1 MNQGK
6 AQFGAAA
13 ALVADV
19 PTTFR
24 YVTTHTNAQNRQWNG
39 VSAFINQFE
48 RFSLVDFDG
57 TNGIDF
63 MARPRSADSVDPDPG
78 Q

>member
-6 AQFGAAA
+6 TQFGAAA

-39 VSAFINQFE
+39 VSAFIT
-48 RFSLVDFDG
+48 RTDG
-57 TNGIDF
+57 
-63 MARPRSADSVDPDPG
+63 ARGSPLPG
-78 Q
+78 RRPGP